1 MNVTPDKLVSAIDD
15 VLDVYV
21 TDLCEA
27 INDETEAAA
36 QKLKKDISADP
47 PKRTGKQKK
56 SWRVT
61 TTTVA
66 GFDLHAVVHSTD
78 YRKVHLLEN
87 GHLTRSGTR
96 TRAFH
101 YVSSNEEKILAEYQN
116 NVVKAIKAV
125 K

>member
-15 VLDVYV
+15 VLDVYA
-21 TDLCEA
+21 TDLREA

-36 QKLKKDISADP
+36 QKLKKDISADS
-47 PKRTGKQKK
+47 PKRTGTQKK

-61 TTTVA
+61 TEKIGGIDVRA
-66 GFDLHAVVHSTD
+66 IVHSTD

-96 TRAFH
+96 TKAFR
-101 YVSSNEEKILAEYQN
+101 YVSTNEEKILAEYQN
-116 NVVKAIKAV
+116 KIVKTIKAV